1 VTLLLD
7 THTFIWFDAEPAKLS
22 ARAAQLV
29 ADPNN
34 RVLLSVAS
42 VWELAIKTQLGKLAL
57 RDAVQTVADDQVA
70 RNAIELLPVRAEHV
84 YAVGALPPAH
94 KDPFDRLLAAQ
105 AIVEG
110 ASLVTADAVFA
121 QYPVAVEW

>member
-1 VTLLLD
+1 VNVLID

-22 ARAAQLV
+22 ARAAQLL
-29 ADPNN
+29 ADPSN
-34 RVLLSVAS
+34 RVLLSVVS
-42 VWELAIKTQLGKLAL
+42 IWELVIKTQLGKLTL
-57 RDAVQTVADDQVA
+57 RDSVRTIVEDQVT
-70 RNAIELLPVRAEHV
+70 RNAIEILDIRAEHV
-84 YAVGALPPAH
+84 YAVGTLPSAH

-121 QYPVAVEW
+121 NYPVTVEW